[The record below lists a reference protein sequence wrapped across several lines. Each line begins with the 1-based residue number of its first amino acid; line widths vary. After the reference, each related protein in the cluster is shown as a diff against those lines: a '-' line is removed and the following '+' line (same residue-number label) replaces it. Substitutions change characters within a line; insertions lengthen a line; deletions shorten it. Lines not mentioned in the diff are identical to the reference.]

1 MVTRAHFDRSLGE
14 LSNEI
19 LLMGNRVKRELD
31 LALTALVELNTELA
45 RQVYDEDKLV
55 NQARFEI
62 EEKCFTLIVTQQP
75 AARDLRVIVA
85 AMNMIVDLER
95 MGDQAKGIAKL
106 IPHLRLNP
114 RQEQPHELG
123 QMGIMVGR
131 MLEDTLTAF
140 ADENVK
146 LARSVAQRDDDV
158 DELYARVFTKVMNRM
173 TEVENTNNAEAAYEI
188 LRAARELERFGD
200 LATNIAERTIYLVT
214 GSLDEINIDD

>member
-1 MVTRAHFDRSLGE
+1 MVTRAHFDRSLSE

-19 LLMGNRVKRELD
+19 LLMGSRVKRELD
-31 LALTALVELNTELA
+31 LALSALAELDTELA

-55 NQARFEI
+55 NQARFDI

-75 AARDLRVIVA
+75 AARDLRIIVA